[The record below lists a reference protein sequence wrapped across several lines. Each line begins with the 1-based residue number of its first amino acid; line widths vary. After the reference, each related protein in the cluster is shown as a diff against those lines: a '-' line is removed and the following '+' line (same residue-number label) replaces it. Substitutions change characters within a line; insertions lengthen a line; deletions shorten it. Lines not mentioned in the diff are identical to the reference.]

1 MTIIIR
7 GLWPCLLDLS
17 LCDVYLYVLKDT
29 DMVIILAQGSI
40 QNMVS
45 SVSLAELGFAVN
57 QRKTFPPSF
66 SMTKNPILTAVK

>member
-1 MTIIIR
+1 
-7 GLWPCLLDLS
+7 
-17 LCDVYLYVLKDT
+17 VLNDT